1 MFVLQLNP
9 MTANA
14 ESVVPVV
21 RAETEQELLDILKRE
36 RVEPYFDGRWHKV
49 FRKGGLLE
57 RYNAPNEKMEAWIG
71 VPAIY
76 DMGTREN
83 WAANA
88 VRQYNWTLDEI
99 PLDEGDD

>member
-14 ESVVPVV
+14 ERVIPVV
-21 RAETEQELLDILKRE
+21 RAETQQELLDLLERE
-36 RVEPYFDGRWHKV
+36 RVDPWTDGHWHKV

-57 RYNAPNEKMEAWIG
+57 MYNSPSEDMTSWIG

-76 DMGTREN
+76 DMGTREDLAIE
-83 WAANA
+83 AAQ
-88 VRQYNWTLDEI
+88 RYDEALTRI
-99 PLDEGDD
+99 PLA